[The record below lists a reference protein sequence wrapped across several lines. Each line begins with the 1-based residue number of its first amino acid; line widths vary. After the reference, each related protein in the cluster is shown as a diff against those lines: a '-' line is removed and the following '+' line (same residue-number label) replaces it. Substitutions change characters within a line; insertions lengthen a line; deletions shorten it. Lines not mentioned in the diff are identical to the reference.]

1 METFRTRRFEGYTL
15 SHLRRDLIS
24 GLIVGVIAIPLAM
37 AFSIASG
44 VKPEYGI
51 YTTIVAGI
59 IISLFGGSRYQIGG
73 PTGAFVPILLGIVM
87 AYGYENLLV
96 AGFMAGI
103 LLMLMG
109 IFKLG
114 SLIKFIPR
122 PVTIGFTTG
131 IAVIIFTGQISNFLG
146 LSGVERHE
154 RFLDNMWEILEKLGT
169 INPYSVL
176 TALICL
182 TTILIMMK
190 CFPKIPGS
198 LVGLIISATV
208 AALFFPDKVATIGS
222 TYGMIPNALP
232 SIQFPELTWEKIRL
246 MFIPALLIALL
257 GGIESLLSALVADGM
272 TGDRHNSNRELIGQ
286 GLANV
291 VTPLFGGIPATGAIA
306 RTATN
311 IKNGAA
317 SPLSGVIHGLVVL
330 LVLLL
335 FAPYASHIPLAS
347 MAPILMVVAWNMS
360 ELPRFLYTLRLRTGD
375 SIILVVTFLTTV
387 FVDLMV
393 GVGTGLMLAFVL
405 FTRKMSQISVKTR
418 VLKAGEEPERF
429 GSMASVSRPDTVVFK
444 LDHGISVYCYQL
456 EGVLFFGTAMDLE
469 QKLKELTKDKPKF
482 VLLDLDRVVYM
493 DVTGISYFSEFV
505 HYVERYGG
513 TILLVGLR
521 PQPKELAIRSGLYK
535 MIGARH
541 VFSSTEAALKYLQT
555 EGYESTR

>member
-393 GVGTGLMLAFVL
+393 GVGTGLLLAFVL

-418 VLKAGEEPERF
+418 VLKAGEETERF

-444 LDHGISVYCYQL
+444 LDHGISVNCYQL

-482 VLLDLDRVVYM
+482 VLLDLD
-493 DVTGISYFSEFV
+493 SFV
-505 HYVERYGG
+505 QDDWSQACV
-513 TILLVGLR
+513 
-521 PQPKELAIRSGLYK
+521 
-535 MIGARH
+535 
-541 VFSSTEAALKYLQT
+541 
-555 EGYESTR
+555 